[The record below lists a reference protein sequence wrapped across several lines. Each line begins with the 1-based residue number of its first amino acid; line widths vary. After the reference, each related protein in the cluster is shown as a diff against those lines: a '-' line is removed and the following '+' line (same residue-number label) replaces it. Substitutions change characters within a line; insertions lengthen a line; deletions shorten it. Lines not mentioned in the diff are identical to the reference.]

1 VGAAE
6 VEIRA
11 THSILYGLESLP
23 FRPSDLQVIRVAVG
37 MYVELLLAVGKRF
50 VSDRF
55 QQEREG

>member
-1 VGAAE
+1 